1 MQRSFQASFAALAFG
16 AALASSAAFAQQAQS
31 TGTVAVDVSGVSATI
46 AKNISV
52 DAAQIPATVQVPI
65 GVAANVCGIS
75 ASTLATQQSPSAA
88 PCQAKS
94 TTVALDQVVQKTLK
108 AGPQAPAQKQ

>member
-16 AALASSAAFAQQAQS
+16 AALASSAVFAQAQS
-31 TGTVAVDVSGVSATI
+31 TGMVAVDVSGVSATI

-75 ASTLATQQSPSAA
+75 ASTLATRHSPSAA

-108 AGPQAPAQKQ
+108 AGPQTPAQKQ